1 MMRHLHTAMRETTL
15 IEIADLDPGVPPSRL
30 IEVVSLIKPFCLGVL
45 ARVRPSRKALDA
57 VRGCGLKGLILEAG
71 GLGRTDAET
80 ATLLKAFA
88 EAAHGIAPNLIVHG
102 LNDIRMIEAARA
114 AGLTHASV
122 KPDLKFDQVVSAA

>member
-1 MMRHLHTAMRETTL
+1 MMRHLHAAMRETTL

-71 GLGRTDAET
+71 GRNPAET
-80 ATLLKAFA
+80 KALMKAFA
-88 EAAHGIAPNLIVHG
+88 DAAHGIAPNLIVHG
-102 LNDIRMIEAARA
+102 LDDLQMIEAARA

>member
-1 MMRHLHTAMRETTL
+1 MRETTL

-57 VRGCGLKGLILEAG
+57 VRGCGLKALIIDAHA
-71 GLGRTDAET
+71 LGRGRAET
-80 ATLLKAFA
+80 AALLKAFA
-88 EAAHGIAPNLIVHG
+88 DAGHGIAPNLIAHG
-102 LNDIRMIEAARA
+102 LEDIDMIQAAKA

-122 KPDLKFDQVVSAA
+122 RPQLSFDQTGNATAAA